1 MENTK
6 VTYLTGEIEPGD
18 NVEYL
23 KRIFTKNKNRF
34 EDIPIYGV
42 WDGEKVEFDDNEK
55 VVVRTTR
62 FLKKM

>member
-42 WDGEKVEFDDNEK
+42 WDGEKVE
-55 VVVRTTR
+55 
-62 FLKKM
+62 